1 MSEFLET
8 TIDKFTFRVAT
19 DRLYSS
25 EGLWVF
31 WVEPR
36 GNNRVRI
43 GITDYLQ
50 QHSGDCAFATVKP
63 VGTTLKAGDE
73 IAELETIKVN
83 LALTSPVSGTIVAV
97 NEALEMSPEKVNH
110 SPYDEG
116 WLAEVQTT
124 SWEAERASLLEPAAY
139 FDVMQKLALEEL
151 NKS

>member
-19 DRLYSS
+19 DRLYSP

-43 GITDYLQ
+43 GVTDYLQ

-73 IAELETIKVN
+73 LVALETIKVN
-83 LALTSPVSGTIVAV
+83 LALASPVSGTIVAV
-97 NEALEMSPEKVNH
+97 NEALDMSPEKVNQ
-110 SPYDEG
+110 SPYEDG
-116 WLAEVQTT
+116 WLAEVQT
-124 SWEAERASLLEPAAY
+124 SGWEAERATLLGPDAY
-139 FDVMQKLALEEL
+139 LAVVQRLGQEEL
-151 NKS
+151 DRS